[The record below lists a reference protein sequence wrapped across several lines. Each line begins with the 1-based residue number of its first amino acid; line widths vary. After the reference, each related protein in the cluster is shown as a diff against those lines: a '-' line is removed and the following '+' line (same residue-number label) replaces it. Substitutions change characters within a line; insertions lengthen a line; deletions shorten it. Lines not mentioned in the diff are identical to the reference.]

1 MEQINDRV
9 ALIAGVSNN
18 VGEAIALWF
27 ADKGARLAVCDSDSS
42 HVNDLVAK
50 ITDAGGEAVAFNVK
64 LTDPDDVK
72 TCVGQVMEQFGKIDI
87 LVNNPDEPEG
97 KALNDLSIED
107 FNSSIDI
114 NLKSQFYFLREIM
127 PIMQKNGGGRIINIS
142 ALEYLGLPGK
152 VNLSTSTAGIFGL
165 TRSLALE
172 AAKDDVTVNNVVKGD
187 IANGNETEEEI
198 EKKAGKMPVKKLGK
212 PADIARAVGFFAS
225 DFSKY
230 VTGQTFFVCGGKS
243 VHFSLSV

>member
-18 VGEAIALWF
+18 VGEAIALRF

-42 HVNDLVAK
+42 RVNDLVAK
-50 ITDAGGEAVAFNVK
+50 ITDAGGEAVAFNVN
-64 LTDPDDVK
+64 LTEPDDVK
-72 TCVGQVMEQFGKIDI
+72 TCVSKVMEQFGKIDI

-152 VNLSTSTAGIFGL
+152 VNLSASTAGILGL

-198 EKKAGKMPVKKLGK
+198 EKKASKMPVKTLGK

-230 VTGQTFFVCGGKS
+230 VTGQTLFVCGGKS
-243 VHFSLSV
+243 VHFSLSA

>member
-9 ALIAGVSNN
+9 ALIAGASNN
-18 VGEAIALWF
+18 VGEAIVLRL

-42 HVNDLVAK
+42 YMNELVTK

-72 TCVGQVMEQFGKIDI
+72 NCVGQVMEQFGKIDI
-87 LVNNPDEPEG
+87 LVNNPNEPEG
-97 KALNDLSIED
+97 KALDGLSIED

-114 NLKSQFYFLREIM
+114 NLKSQFYFVHEIM
-127 PIMQKNGGGRIINIS
+127 PMMKQKGSGRIINIS
-142 ALEYLGLPGK
+142 VLEYLGLPGK
-152 VNLSTSTAGIFGL
+152 VNLSTSTAGILGL

-172 AAKDDVTVNNVVKGD
+172 GAKNDVTVNNVVKGD
-187 IANGNETEEEI
+187 IADGAETEEEI
-198 EKKAGKMPVKKLGK
+198 AKRTGSIPVKKLGK
-212 PADIARAVGFFAS
+212 PDDIAHAVGFFAS
-225 DFSKY
+225 DSSKY

-243 VHFSLSV
+243 VHFSLSA

>member
-18 VGEAIALWF
+18 VGEAIALRF
-27 ADKGARLAVCDSDSS
+27 ADRGARIAVCDTDSS

-50 ITDAGGEAVAFNVK
+50 ITGDGGEAVAFNVN

-72 TCVGQVMEQFGKIDI
+72 TCVGKVIEKFGKIDI

-152 VNLSTSTAGIFGL
+152 VNLSASTAGILGL

-198 EKKAGKMPVKKLGK
+198 EKKAGKMPVKALGK

-243 VHFSLSV
+243 VHFSLSA